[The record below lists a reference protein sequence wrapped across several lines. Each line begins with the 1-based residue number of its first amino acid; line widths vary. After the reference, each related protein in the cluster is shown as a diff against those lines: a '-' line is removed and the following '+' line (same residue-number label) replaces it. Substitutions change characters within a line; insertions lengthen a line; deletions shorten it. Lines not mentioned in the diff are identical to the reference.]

1 MITAIS
7 LLYQEKS
14 MDFKC
19 INTRAGKCPAHE
31 REWTGQAEIVFQTAD
46 TAELIIRGRGSR
58 MDAIIGRYRIG
69 LYVCIPD
76 INVGCPISS
85 MSDFFWNR
93 ERLSEQMNQTDA
105 VTVAWALKAAAS
117 CWGIFKNA

>member
-1 MITAIS
+1 M
-7 LLYQEKS
+7 
-14 MDFKC
+14 
-19 INTRAGKCPAHE
+19 P
-31 REWTGQAEIVFQTAD
+31 EWTGQADIVFHTAD
-46 TAELIIRGRGSR
+46 TAELMIYGRGSR
-58 MDAIIGRYRIG
+58 MDTIIGRYRIG

-93 ERLSEQMNQTDA
+93 ERLSGQMNQTDA

>member
-1 MITAIS
+1 
-7 LLYQEKS
+7 

-19 INTRAGKCPAHE
+19 TNTPDRDCPAHE
-31 REWTGQAEIVFQTAD
+31 REWTGQVGIAIQTAD
-46 TAELIIRGRGSR
+46 TVELIIHGRGSR
-58 MDAIIGRYRIG
+58 MDAIIGKYRTG
-69 LYVCIPD
+69 LYICIPD

-105 VTVAWALKAAAS
+105 VTVACALKAAAS
-117 CWGIFKNA
+117 YWGIFRNT

>member
-1 MITAIS
+1 MN
-7 LLYQEKS
+7 
-14 MDFKC
+14 FKC
-19 INTRAGKCPAHE
+19 INTRAGKCPAQE

-46 TAELIIRGRGSR
+46 TAELIIYGRGSR
-58 MDAIIGRYRIG
+58 LDTLIGRYRFG

-76 INVGCPISS
+76 MNVGCHISS
-85 MSDFFWNR
+85 MSDFFWNW

-117 CWGIFKNA
+117 CWGIFKNV

>member
-1 MITAIS
+1 
-7 LLYQEKS
+7 
-14 MDFKC
+14 MDFQC

-31 REWTGQAEIVFQTAD
+31 REWTGQADIVFHTAD
-46 TAELIIRGRGSR
+46 TAELMIYGRGSR
-58 MDAIIGRYRIG
+58 MDTIIGRYRIG

-117 CWGIFKNA
+117 YWGIFKNA

>member
-46 TAELIIRGRGSR
+46 TAELIIHGRGSR

>member
-19 INTRAGKCPAHE
+19 ISTRAGKCPAHE

-46 TAELIIRGRGSR
+46 TIKLIIHGRGSR
-58 MDAIIGRYRIG
+58 MDTIIGRYRIG

-105 VTVAWALKAAAS
+105 VTVAWVLKAAAS